1 MRIDLVSMLLGFGIG
16 YLALTEEGKKQLI
29 KISNVG
35 GEVMNS
41 VAEKYISKPINSF
54 LEVNKDVDEKV
65 PDGDGKE
72 G

>member
-1 MRIDLVSMLLGFGIG
+1 MRVDLTSMLLGFGLG

-29 KISNVG
+29 RVSNIG
-35 GEVMNS
+35 GEVMNN

-72 G
+72 S

>member
-1 MRIDLVSMLLGFGIG
+1 MRIDLTSMLLGFGIG

-29 KISNVG
+29 KASNTG
-35 GEVMNS
+35 GKLVNTM
-41 VAEKYISKPINSF
+41 AEKYLTKPINSL

-72 G
+72 S